1 MPLSRRDRQSR
12 PRRQRATSGSFTPRV
27 DVFGTLRTPE
37 GEARVRLMEYAP
49 SAFAA
54 FSAESPENPLLFM
67 IEGDFH
73 MKGRLLTAT
82 LASPVPGA
90 EVKFQKAGC
99 GCETPHQLR
108 GARRPLLEAA
118 GLLPDGVLEPD
129 VGQPLERQEYPT
141 PDELTASL
149 GDIPGAAGP

>member
-73 MKGRLLTAT
+73 MKGRLFTAALTGG
-82 LASPVPGA
+82 S

-118 GLLPDGVLEPD
+118 GLLGDLLEPYTGE
-129 VGQPLERQEYPT
+129 VLERQEYQT
-141 PDELTASL
+141 PDELTESL